1 MAEPLAKLL
10 AREKPEVLA
19 AARRKAREALE
30 EIEQQERPAQPE

>member
-19 AARRKAREALE
+19 AARRKAQESLEA
-30 EIEQQERPAQPE
+30 IKQQERPAEPE